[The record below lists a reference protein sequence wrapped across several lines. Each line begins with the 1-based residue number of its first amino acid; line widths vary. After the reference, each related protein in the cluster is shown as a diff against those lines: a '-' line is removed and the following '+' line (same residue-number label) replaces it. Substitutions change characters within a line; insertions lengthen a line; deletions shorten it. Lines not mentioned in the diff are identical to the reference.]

1 MQRRGNGKAGGRR
14 RPYDGLS
21 SKGSGAVSETGLQIA
36 HQAVENTH
44 RLDTAREKGKTHLDD
59 PPQDFTF
66 DDFLDIINPLQHL
79 PIVSFIYRAITGD
92 EIKPAMRIL
101 GDIGYG
107 GPTGFMGSV
116 AEVLFEA
123 IFGDDVGGTV
133 IGLLTGDDDAK
144 DGKKSGQVTVDP
156 TAQLAS
162 TDPSIAVPD
171 RDHSEAMTAY
181 DVAKGRGSNR

>member
-1 MQRRGNGKAGGRR
+1 MT
-14 RPYDGLS
+14 
-21 SKGSGAVSETGLQIA
+21 AVTEVRLQIA

-44 RLDTAREKGKTHLDD
+44 RLDSARDKGKTHLDD

-79 PIVSFIYRAITGD
+79 PVVSFLYRAITGD

-107 GPTGFMGSV
+107 GPTGFLGSC

-123 IFGDDVGGTV
+123 IFGADPGSTALSLITGGDEAKKEAEKTSDV
-133 IGLLTGDDDAK
+133 A
-144 DGKKSGQVTVDP
+144 VDP
-156 TAQLAS
+156 AAQLAS
-162 TDPSIAVPD
+162 TDPSGTPVAPASNEAAAAYAVFAKD
-171 RDHSEAMTAY
+171 RGTS
-181 DVAKGRGSNR
+181 R

>member
-1 MQRRGNGKAGGRR
+1 MA
-14 RPYDGLS
+14 
-21 SKGSGAVSETGLQIA
+21 AVTEVRLQIA

-66 DDFLDIINPLQHL
+66 DDFVDIINPLQHL
-79 PIVSFIYRAITGD
+79 PIVSFLYRAITGD

-123 IFGDDVGGTV
+123 IFGQDVGATALSF
-133 IGLLTGDDDAK
+133 ITGDDEAKKEAEQTGDAAAN
-144 DGKKSGQVTVDP
+144 P
-156 TAQLAS
+156 AAQLAS
-162 TDPSIAVPD
+162 ADPSMAPAEPAQTEATAAYAVFNRD
-171 RDHSEAMTAY
+171 RGT
-181 DVAKGRGSNR
+181 NR

>member
-1 MQRRGNGKAGGRR
+1 MA
-14 RPYDGLS
+14 
-21 SKGSGAVSETGLQIA
+21 AVTEVRLQIA

-79 PIVSFIYRAITGD
+79 PLVSMIYRAITGD

-123 IFGDDVGGTV
+123 IFGQD
-133 IGLLTGDDDAK
+133 IGATALSFITGDDEAKKEAEKTGDAAAN
-144 DGKKSGQVTVDP
+144 P
-156 TAQLAS
+156 AAQLAS
-162 TDPSIAVPD
+162 TDPSIAPTAPA
-171 RDHSEAMTAY
+171 RTEATTAY
-181 DVAKGRGSNR
+181 AVFSKDRGSNR